1 MTSMNG
7 DLAGRTALVTGAGSG
22 IGRACARRL
31 AAAGA
36 HVVVVDLHAE
46 SAEKVAAELG
56 GTPVTVDLSD
66 PGFMAAIRD
75 QVARSPYA
83 QESADWTAPSPP
95 DEVRIFPD
103 IIVNN
108 AGFQHVAPI
117 EEFPLE
123 VFARILKVM
132 VEAPFQLVRAA
143 LPYMKEQGWGRVVN
157 ISSVHGL
164 RASPYKS
171 AYVTAKHA
179 LEGLSKVIALEGA
192 SFGVTST
199 CVSPAYVRTPLVEAQ
214 IAAQA
219 ESHGIDPAEV
229 VEQIMLQPAAIK
241 RLIEPEEVAE
251 MVAYLCSPQGSF
263 ITGVSIP
270 LDGGWSAR

>member
-1 MTSMNG
+1 MNG

>member
-1 MTSMNG
+1 MTTING

-56 GTPVTVDLSD
+56 GTPVSVDLAD

-83 QESADWTAPSPP
+83 QEGTDWSAPGPP

-123 VFARILKVM
+123 VFERILKVM

-192 SFGVTST
+192 AFGVTST

-229 VEQIMLQPAAIK
+229 IERIMLQPAAIK